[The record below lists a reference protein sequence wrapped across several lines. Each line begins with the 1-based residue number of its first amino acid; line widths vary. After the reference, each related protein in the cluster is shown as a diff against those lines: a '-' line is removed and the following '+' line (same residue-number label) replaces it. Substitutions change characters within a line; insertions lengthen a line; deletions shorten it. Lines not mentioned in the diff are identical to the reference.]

1 MVKKKE
7 KKKKQVMEMLVNT
20 RRRYPRIKR
29 TRKKMH
35 YSVENEL

>member
-1 MVKKKE
+1 
-7 KKKKQVMEMLVNT
+7 MEMLVNT

-29 TRKKMH
+29 MRKKMH